1 MKKSVVID
9 LLGNYQ
15 VLFSYL
21 SEVFLNEPDEDFI
34 HQMIAQKLYFSFPY
48 ESEDAVLQKG
58 LNLLRNFSIQWE
70 KPQIYALR
78 DEYFRMFHGTEKM
91 LVPPYESVYLSR
103 EHLMFEK
110 ETLQIRKFYS
120 AYGLRIDKLNIIP
133 DDHIG
138 YELLFIAYL
147 AKLAVEA
154 IQTEN
159 EEDFEKIKSDIL
171 SFLAEH
177 PLKWIDSFTELLNKH
192 AQGFYFR
199 GNGMLLKFLIY
210 QISEDLKNLN
220 IST

>member
-34 HQMIAQKLYFSFPY
+34 HQMTVQKLYFSFPY

-58 LNLLRNFSIQWE
+58 LNLLRNFSLQWE
-70 KPQIYALR
+70 KIQIHSLR

-154 IQTEN
+154 IQTDN

-199 GNGMLLKFLIY
+199 GNSMLLKFLIY

>member
-1 MKKSVVID
+1 MKKSLAID
-9 LLGNYQ
+9 FLENYQ

-34 HQMIAQKLYFSFPY
+34 HQMIAQKLYFTFPV
-48 ESEDAVLQKG
+48 ESEDAGLQEA

-70 KPQIYALR
+70 KIQIHALR
-78 DEYFRMFHGTEKM
+78 DEYFRLFHGTEKM

-110 ETLQIRKFYS
+110 ETLQVRNFYS

-138 YELLFIAYL
+138 YQLLFIAYL
-147 AKLAVEA
+147 VKLAVDA
-154 IQTEN
+154 IQTDN
-159 EEDFEKIKSDIL
+159 EKDFEKIKSDIL
-171 SFLAEH
+171 SFLSDH

-192 AQGFYFR
+192 APGFYFR

-210 QISEDLKNLN
+210 NAQKELR
-220 IST
+220 STKSCN